1 LYIKFQQYLDAAEQ
15 DRERYLK
22 ELEAYKQTDAYKV
35 YTKKQREHKHSKASQ
50 GSKTQIEALP
60 LPKTPREPKVIIFF
74 SSRHFELINS
84 CFKTIERS
92 LG

>member
-1 LYIKFQQYLDAAEQ
+1 LDAAEQ

-50 GSKTQIEALP
+50 GNKTHIEAVP
-60 LPKTPREPKVIIFF
+60 LPKTSREPKVLIFDHISFIINF
-74 SSRHFELINS
+74 LKN
-84 CFKTIERS
+84 IERYI
-92 LG
+92 G